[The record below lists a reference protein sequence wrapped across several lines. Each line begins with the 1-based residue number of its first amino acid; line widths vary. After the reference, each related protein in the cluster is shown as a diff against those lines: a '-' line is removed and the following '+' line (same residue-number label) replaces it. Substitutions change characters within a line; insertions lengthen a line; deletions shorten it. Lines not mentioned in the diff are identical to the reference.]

1 MEGGATGL
9 AALDFSPIVTALT
22 SAVTPAQIITLVAS
36 IVAFGIP
43 FVFMWFGMERLLK
56 SLEVPLWV
64 EELPYKISARAFH
77 L

>member
-1 MEGGATGL
+1 MEGGATGAATGL

-43 FVFMWFGMERLLK
+43 FVFMWFGMRK
-56 SLEVPLWV
+56 VV
-64 EELPYKISARAFH
+64 KIFRSAVMGGRITV
-77 L
+77 